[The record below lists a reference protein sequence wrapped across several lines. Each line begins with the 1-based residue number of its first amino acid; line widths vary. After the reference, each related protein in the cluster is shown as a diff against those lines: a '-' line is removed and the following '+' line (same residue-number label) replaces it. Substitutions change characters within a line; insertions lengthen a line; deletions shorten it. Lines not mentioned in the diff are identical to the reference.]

1 MARRSRLPVTLAF
14 PAPIDLPNEARQAR
28 VQQAR
33 RCRIRDNPP
42 EIVVEQV
49 LGGAVTYAVLPHVDL
64 RELSAGLDQA
74 D

>member
-14 PAPIDLPNEARQAR
+14 PAPTDVPNETKEAHA
-28 VQQAR
+28 QQAQC
-33 RCRIRDNPP
+33 CRLRDNPP